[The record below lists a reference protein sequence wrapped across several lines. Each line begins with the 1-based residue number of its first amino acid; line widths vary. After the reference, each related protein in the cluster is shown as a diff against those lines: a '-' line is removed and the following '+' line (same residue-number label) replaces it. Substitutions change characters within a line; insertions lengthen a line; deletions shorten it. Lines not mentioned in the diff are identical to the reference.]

1 MRYCLALDLKADPDL
16 IQLYEAFHR
25 DVWPEVLEHLREQG
39 VIAMEIF
46 RLGTRLVMIME
57 TDDARFDPERM
68 AAAEKANPRIREWET
83 LMGTLQAPTPWTPAG
98 KKWTPMTGIF
108 DLRNY
113 PVALPGSHASTVTPT
128 GLSASRE

>member
-1 MRYCLALDLKADPDL
+1 MMRHCLALDLKTDPEL

-25 DVWPEVLEHLREQG
+25 GVWPEVLEHLREQG
-39 VIAMEIF
+39 VVAMEIF

-68 AAAEKANPRIREWET
+68 AAAEKANPRVREWEA
-83 LMGTLQAPTPWTPAG
+83 LMWTLQAPTPWTPAG

-108 DLRNY
+108 DLRNH
-113 PVALPGSHASTVTPT
+113 PVPCPDHTRVP
-128 GLSASRE
+128 